1 MSEMSDNTTAV
12 ILSEE
17 GFISRLKDINSLRTD
32 EILSTGFIGISKQK
46 EILAVSSAAELPNH
60 DIVSQG
66 GYPNSSRKVISIVPK
81 NLNTV
86 LSPYKTPFR
95 VIETSELLYDI
106 LLEKYPQICGD
117 EVKAPIT
124 NQVIIYT
131 PEQLIPKD
139 IEYSLGSN
147 QYKLVD
153 TTHLLIKNKTEKMEL
168 FEASTRLDALTSAIW
183 KVSRTSIIKFI
194 NAGLVSL
201 DTSHTVI
208 KPDKKLSIGDTIYC
222 DNKGR
227 AIIQDIAPTKKDR
240 YKISVIKYM

>member
-1 MSEMSDNTTAV
+1 MSDNITDL
-12 ILSEE
+12 ILSENE
-17 GFISRLKDINSLRTD
+17 FISRIKDRNFLNTA
-32 EILSTGFIGISKQK
+32 EIISTGFIGISKQK
-46 EILAVSSAAELPNH
+46 EILSASSLVEFPNH

-66 GYPNSSRKVISIVPK
+66 GYPNSSRKVISVIPK

-95 VIETSELLYDI
+95 VIETSELIYET

-117 EVKAPIT
+117 EVKSPIT

-131 PEQLIPKD
+131 PSHIIPKD
-139 IEYSLGSN
+139 IEYSLRSN
-147 QYKLVD
+147 HYKLVD

-201 DTSHTVI
+201 DTAHTVI

>member
-1 MSEMSDNTTAV
+1 MSDNITATV
-12 ILSEE
+12 LPGAEFVSK
-17 GFISRLKDINSLRTD
+17 LKDINSLRAD

-46 EILAVSSAAELPNH
+46 EILTVSSAIELPNH

-81 NLNTV
+81 SLNTV

-95 VIETSELLYDI
+95 VIETSEVLYDI
-106 LLEKYPQICGD
+106 LLEKYPQMCGD
-117 EVKAPIT
+117 EVRAPIT
-124 NQVIIYT
+124 NQIIIYT
-131 PEQLIPKD
+131 PEQIIPENIADTMK
-139 IEYSLGSN
+139 SN

-201 DTSHTVI
+201 DTAHTVI
-208 KPDKKLSIGDTIYC
+208 KPDKKLSAEDTIYC

-227 AIIQDIAPTKKDR
+227 AIIQDISPTKKDR